1 MQIHSQ
7 TAPKLGRWSW
17 QEIVGVYKVY
27 GKMLRQHSEYKKRCN
42 IPTTIDI
49 KYPDSANLFIMRF
62 NRDVRKIDL
71 LVGELDKEI
80 ARRNELIGV
89 VG

>member
-1 MQIHSQ
+1 MTTLSV
-7 TAPKLGRWSW
+7 TAPKLGNWGW
-17 QEIVGVYKVY
+17 QDIVRVYKVY
-27 GKMLRQHSEYKKRCN
+27 GQMLKQHNTYKKRCH

-71 LVGELDKEI
+71 LVSELDKEI
-80 ARRNELIGV
+80 ARRNDLIGV